1 MGLFQGALK
10 CPVPASYCLTVAAL
24 QAENG
29 AAIVSVAGLLT
40 VANSQFLRN
49 TQAQYGGASESRH
62 AP

>member
-1 MGLFQGALK
+1 M
-10 CPVPASYCLTVAAL
+10 PASYCLTVAAL

-49 TQAQYGGASESRH
+49 SQAQYGGASESRH